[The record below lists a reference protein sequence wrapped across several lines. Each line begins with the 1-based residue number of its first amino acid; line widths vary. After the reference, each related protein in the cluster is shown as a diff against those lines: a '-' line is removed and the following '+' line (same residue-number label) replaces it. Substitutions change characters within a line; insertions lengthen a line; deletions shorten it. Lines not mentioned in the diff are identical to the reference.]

1 MAIRPERID
10 GNRRFVERRFG
21 SDDFN
26 QKLWNTIPPLR
37 PRSSRPVPER
47 HFIYE
52 KYTVDAHHDLDL
64 IKSENIGV
72 QALTMSEEV
81 EIRSVCLLRLKP
93 FP

>member
-1 MAIRPERID
+1 MTVIAGLSSEDSEATILIRNF
-10 GNRRFVERRFG
+10 GTQYRRY
-21 SDDFN
+21 D
-26 QKLWNTIPPLR
+26 LALR
-37 PRSSRPVPER
+37 GLSLER